1 MESET
6 KQILQMVSEGK
17 LSVEEAHRILEAMD
31 QQAQSTKVNERSKS
45 PRVFRL
51 KVTEGDNVRVNLSVP
66 TSLARVLWKLIPRD
80 TVCALNAEGVTLDS
94 VLAMVNTNEIGNI
107 INVDAEDGTRVEIS
121 VE

>member
-80 TVCALNAEGVTLDS
+80 TVSALNAEGLTLDS
-94 VLAMVNTNEIGNI
+94 VLGMVDTNEIGNI